1 MPDHRTGLFRL
12 LQINMDPRQLVPAKR
27 THRLQGRIAFE
38 RQHDFSAK
46 TWNTTG
52 QQICQPCHT
61 PHGGMATVTSAPL
74 WNHTETTHAFTLYSS
89 TVSSTYQGGTATI
102 TGVSKLCLSCHDGT
116 VALDSFGGATGT
128 TMLTGSTLVGF
139 DLSNDHPVGF
149 TYNTAQ

>member
-1 MPDHRTGLFRL
+1 MNRQIALLSTMAALAFAGSVAQAGLTGS
-12 LQINMDPRQLVPAKR
+12 K
-27 THRLQGRIAFE
+27 
-38 RQHDFSAK
+38 HDFSAK